1 MQVRSRPPRSNG
13 PLPSLSCSRSC
24 VIETTKKWTPSAGV
38 MAGKAAAAAEDEGY
52 RTETMSSASDST
64 LSGGDESEADSA
76 DETHQEHRGP
86 VFGREQLRRPAAAAR
101 RRPRRLMTA

>member
-1 MQVRSRPPRSNG
+1 
-13 PLPSLSCSRSC
+13 
-24 VIETTKKWTPSAGV
+24 